1 MSGETLIVVLPLVS
15 LILAS
20 LSIAGLWYWWSGGKD
35 ANEEQRTQASATGS
49 AATEGGSNE
58 ASPAPPSQTEDAVE
72 RLEGKSIS
80 EMVDGAMEFLDGQ
93 LSRLLSRRI
102 ESQVSAQ
109 TYDFAPPAPPPAVPT
124 YTPPPP
130 APPPMYAPPAPSSTS
145 TGGRTVEALR
155 VLRDPADGSLI
166 VEINGQQYRHPSE
179 ITDLEAYRRL
189 TGNVQAL
196 MSFMME
202 QGVAQP
208 PVHATPDQPAISTP
222 PPPVAPPPP
231 LVSRPS
237 QPASQAGS
245 KKGKDDAPPAPRTVA
260 EQIEELLQYRLTLT
274 PDLVT
279 RSVHI
284 RDAGTGGVA
293 IEVDGRYYDSV
304 ADVPDTPVREFI
316 QGVIRE
322 WEARQ

>member
-222 PPPVAPPPP
+222 PPPVAPP
-231 LVSRPS
+231 
-237 QPASQAGS
+237 
-245 KKGKDDAPPAPRTVA
+245 APRTVA